1 MFILWFLILYL
12 YCQKV
17 LSGQDEPPEQNKRQI
32 NMVTQMVEIID
43 DQNRVDCES
52 LWLMIGC
59 EPQLVIIAS
68 L

>member
-17 LSGQDEPPEQNKRQI
+17 LSGQYEQNKRQI
-32 NMVTQMVEIID
+32 NMVSPMVEIID

>member
-17 LSGQDEPPEQNKRQI
+17 LSGQYEQNKRQI

-59 EPQLVIIAS
+59 EPQLVIVA